1 LENNQVTTDPIQE
14 LEILFPDNYLETK
27 DGQKIEVIDFPF
39 HFWFK
44 AISLFNKRTEFFT
57 NALSGGEI
65 LPLITANDGEILN
78 DLATLVLGAC
88 PGLTREG
95 LDKMRGSDVMTLFF
109 KVIQVNRDFFVQAT
123 REGTAILAGTV
134 EDTPRSPSD
143 SLATDTDTT
152 TSDFTDSEK

>member
-1 LENNQVTTDPIQE
+1 MTTDPLQE

-27 DGQKIEVIDFPF
+27 DGLKIEVIDFPF
-39 HFWFK
+39 EFWFK
-44 AISLFNKRTEFFT
+44 AISLFNKRSEFFT
-57 NALSGGEI
+57 KAISGGEI

-88 PGLTREG
+88 PGLSREQ
-95 LDKMRGSDVMTLFF
+95 LDKMRGSDVLALFF
-109 KVIQVNRDFFVQAT
+109 KVIQVNRDFFIQAT

-143 SLATDTDTT
+143 SSPTDTDPM
-152 TSDFTDSEK
+152 TSDFTVLGK